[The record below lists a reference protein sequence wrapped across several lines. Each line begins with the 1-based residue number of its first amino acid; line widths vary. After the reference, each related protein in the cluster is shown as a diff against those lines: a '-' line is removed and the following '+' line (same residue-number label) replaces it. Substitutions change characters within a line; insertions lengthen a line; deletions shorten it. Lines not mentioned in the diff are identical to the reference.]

1 MGLFD
6 LIHMYNAFVNDYLL
20 TLSKSRRLRNRQ
32 DPNGVKALA
41 VVPRESQ
48 RHGFDGRG

>member
-20 TLSKSRRLRNRQ
+20 TLSKSRRSRGRQ
-32 DPNGVKALA
+32 RTDSAKALTA
-41 VVPRESQ
+41 EAAPSNDCRSRVKR
-48 RHGFDGRG
+48 